1 MFLALPRLLSVVRL
15 CAIFLAVTSE
25 QHVKII
31 FGKIFFKP
39 SGFKEIWYQKFMSR
53 GKNAS
58 SFFSLYFPVETN
70 QEVL

>member
-1 MFLALPRLLSVVRL
+1 MPSYHSYFLEGEGELDVFALLRLLSVVRL

-39 SGFKEIWYQKFMSR
+39 SGF
-53 GKNAS
+53 
-58 SFFSLYFPVETN
+58 
-70 QEVL
+70 

>member
-1 MFLALPRLLSVVRL
+1 MPSDHSCVLESEGESGALALLRLLGVVRL

-39 SGFKEIWYQKFMSR
+39 SGF
-53 GKNAS
+53 
-58 SFFSLYFPVETN
+58 
-70 QEVL
+70 